1 MQQYDTN
8 PELERRL
15 FNKLLDVLIK
25 AGLILALV
33 ITCYGIFSP
42 FLTLMLW
49 ALILAVTLYPAH
61 QKLAA
66 RLGQRQGRAATL
78 LVLCGIVLIVLP
90 TIWLTSS
97 LADTITGFI
106 HAMKENSLQ
115 IPLPAESVANWPVIG
130 KKVHGIWHQAATDLP
145 AFIQSMQ
152 PKIGNIAKTALGM
165 VASMGTGMLQFIVS
179 FAVAGIIMTYGLP
192 GQQSARAISARIMGE
207 DRGDEFATLCT
218 ATIRAVAQGVIGVA
232 FIQAIMLGLV
242 MAIAGI
248 PAAGLLALFALIL
261 GIAQIPAAVIFIPC
275 LIYIWSSG
283 DYATAPAIAYSVL
296 LVISGLADNV
306 LKPLLLGRGV
316 DAPMPIILLGAL
328 GGMVSSGILGMF
340 VGATLLAIG
349 YQIFMAWVAGHHLT
363 PLAGKPA
370 QLDDRTET
378 TDSGNAS

>member
-130 KKVHGIWHQAATDLP
+130 KKVYGIWHQAATDLP

-248 PAAGLLALFALIL
+248 PAAGLLALFALLL
-261 GIAQIPAAVIFIPC
+261 GIAQIPAAVIFVPC

-370 QLDDRTET
+370 QRDDRTET